1 MPFFF
6 QVSNYM
12 QLGYSLHFTGVPKQ
26 RLYINTAKKEKSM
39 KQLISPIFIKTNPIK
54 ICIPNKLCVLWR
66 IKKASPP
73 QRSGTA
79 HLPQETGEA
88 LNCKIFSS
96 SSSDRLYITTT
107 KSKLIH
113 TTNVSWQAF
122 TRAPGSPR
130 TSCTPAQDKLL
141 AWFTRVFYLV
151 NSWMPC
157 RTMLPWTLL
166 PSTPI
171 VPLTSLLE
179 SIPCLPLGHY
189 FLIDKSWSP
198 QIIPPPLLMFALKYL
213 AALFPHAGCVQHAP
227 EASAQSLCSPIVS
240 SFLSP
245 LWTFSI
251 YSFHCTALNDWSNPY
266 K

>member
-1 MPFFF
+1 
-6 QVSNYM
+6 
-12 QLGYSLHFTGVPKQ
+12 
-26 RLYINTAKKEKSM
+26 M

-54 ICIPNKLCVLWR
+54 ICIPNKPCVLWR
-66 IKKASPP
+66 IKKPTPP

-96 SSSDRLYITTT
+96 SSDRLYITST

-113 TTNVSWQAF
+113 TTHVSWQAF

-141 AWFTRVFYLV
+141 AWFTREFYLV

-157 RTMLPWTLL
+157 RTMPPWTLL

-179 SIPCLPLGHY
+179 SIPCLALGHY
-189 FLIDKSWSP
+189 FLIDKPWSP
-198 QIIPPPLLMFALKYL
+198 QIIPPLLMLPLKYL
-213 AALFPHAGCVQHAP
+213 AALFPQAGCIPCAP
-227 EASAQSLCSPIVS
+227 EASVQSSCSPIVS

-245 LWTFSI
+245 LWIFFHLSI
-251 YSFHCTALNDWSNPY
+251 SLYSP
-266 K
+266 